1 MLDLEDKRADLETE
15 LTHPTMRAFYD
26 YWRSLPADNGLPGRQ
41 HVDPAAIH
49 NLLPWLFM
57 VDVERPPPGALFR
70 YRLAGTGI
78 VDLFDFEITGRTVE
92 EAFPQQA
99 AELNSDYARAIVATR
114 PIYRSTPMPVSKK
127 WYLTV
132 ERLICPLARNGTEID
147 MLIGALVPVTHKQ
160 TTVPRQSAA

>member
-26 YWRSLPADNGLPGRQ
+26 YWRTLPAENGLPGRQ

-49 NLLPWLFM
+49 TLLPWLFM
-57 VDVERPPPGALFR
+57 VDVERPLPGPVFR

-99 AELNSDYARAIVATR
+99 AELNADYARAMAAMQ
-114 PIYRSTPMPVSKK
+114 PIYRRTPMPVSKK

-132 ERLICPLARNGTEID
+132 DRLTCPLASNGAEID
-147 MLIGALVPVTHKQ
+147 MLIGALVPLTYKQ
-160 TTVPRQSAA
+160 TALPRQSAA